1 MNAPRTEAAIDT
13 LPVDGSYCLVSIAK
27 AAAPFGPDDRDWH
40 RYVISQGDNQ
50 IVGHRSGTPAE
61 ARKAVEDLILQLN
74 ARRIV
79 KPSRVHLT
87 LNKKT

>member
-1 MNAPRTEAAIDT
+1 MNAPQTEVAAGAV
-13 LPVDGSYCLVSIAK
+13 PVDGSYCLVSIAK
-27 AAAPFGPDDRDWH
+27 ASAPFGPDDRDWH
-40 RYVISQGDNQ
+40 RYEISQGDNR